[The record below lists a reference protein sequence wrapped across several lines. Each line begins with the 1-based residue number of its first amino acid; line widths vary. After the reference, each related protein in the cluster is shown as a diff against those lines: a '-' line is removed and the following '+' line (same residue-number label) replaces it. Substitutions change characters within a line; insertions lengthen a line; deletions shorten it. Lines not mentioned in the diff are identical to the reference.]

1 MTIESSMPQLSVICS
16 SLGDMVT
23 AKSAADMLASID
35 EAPESGDLTIGPSWV
50 WLEPKIDVG
59 RKGKTSSGEI
69 TKMPV
74 RLHWLGGNVKVTERG
89 TNPELQVRVVGLGH
103 DTQISSR
110 VLTIEDTIGGIYAS
124 SVMDIAPEL
133 VHFSAKGQLERNL
146 RALINKG
153 NHSRWE
159 LVNGLEPFALRKLK
173 QANGRVAAEL
183 GEYKI
188 HAAPKVLDELAIDD
202 LLADLLCGDGT
213 SSVIIRMLERG
224 ADPLTFRRVDPMHYF
239 AVNIRARAEEAI
251 RRRIGDPKIGPK
263 IRRVQA
269 KVQAETVDELIEAY
283 RLIHP
288 RDALAR
294 KRAIAALTAGPE
306 ITAHQ
311 KMFHDNV
318 TAAAEAV

>member
-1 MTIESSMPQLSVICS
+1 
-16 SLGDMVT
+16 
-23 AKSAADMLASID
+23 
-35 EAPESGDLTIGPSWV
+35 
-50 WLEPKIDVG
+50 
-59 RKGKTSSGEI
+59 
-69 TKMPV
+69 
-74 RLHWLGGNVKVTERG
+74 
-89 TNPELQVRVVGLGH
+89 
-103 DTQISSR
+103 
-110 VLTIEDTIGGIYAS
+110 
-124 SVMDIAPEL
+124 
-133 VHFSAKGQLERNL
+133 
-146 RALINKG
+146 
-153 NHSRWE
+153 
-159 LVNGLEPFALRKLK
+159 
-173 QANGRVAAEL
+173 
-183 GEYKI
+183 
-188 HAAPKVLDELAIDD
+188 
-202 LLADLLCGDGT
+202 
-213 SSVIIRMLERG
+213 MLERG